1 MNDLDRF
8 YENLCDLTEDY
19 VGDVSHIA
27 KTVALFRVAIEY
39 GATHMGVPTLGY
51 MMSRLLTVT
60 LGVGQGSNYTTYD
73 SILDEFEP
81 SSADTQTERDESTT
95 TH

>member
-8 YENLCDLTEDY
+8 YREVCDLTEGFNGELSP
-19 VGDVSHIA
+19 VA

-39 GATHMGVPTLGY
+39 GVTHIGVDTLGY
-51 MMSRLLTVT
+51 MMSRLLAIT
-60 LGVGQGSNYTTYD
+60 LGVGQGSSYTSYD
-73 SILDEFEP
+73 SILEEFDP
-81 SSADTQTERDESTT
+81 DRDHT